1 MSRKIVN
8 IDARVR
14 GIIIELEDG
23 KVWGYRASTG
33 AFRTC
38 INGEWLAFFPSAAQ
52 RAWIL
57 ELWEKHGLAPE
68 LVERRQR
75 IAESDAKRAA
85 KSAQRYSRWA
95 SRNPEAVAFRSEERN
110 A

>member
-1 MSRKIVN
+1 MSRKIKN

-38 INGEWLAFFPSAAQ
+38 VNGTWMAFFPSTAQ
-52 RAWIL
+52 RAWIIS
-57 ELWEKHGLAPE
+57 LWEKHGMAPE

-75 IAESDAKRAA
+75 IAEADAKRAA

-95 SRNPEAVAFRSEERN
+95 SNNPEAAAFRSEERN